1 MFEAII
7 RRGTLQAV
15 AVLIFCVLAIAAAA
29 RMPVQMI
36 PDLEVRTVSIET
48 VWPGATPQDVEKEIL
63 IEQERY
69 LRTVPNLKRMV
80 SSAETGRATIRLEF
94 PFGVEINDALIRVNN
109 ALSQVPAYPENAD
122 EPRLSTSSFSENA
135 FMYYRLIAR
144 DGNPLGLDLNLMQ
157 DFAEDNVRPRME
169 RVPGVSRVDVGGGA
183 AREVRIEVDAA
194 RLAERGITLVDLRDA
209 VRARNRDAS
218 GGDIDSGKRRY
229 LVRTLGRFETI
240 EDVESLIL
248 ARRGDSIVRLHDVA
262 TVRLNHA
269 ELRSL
274 SYTAGQRTLNLSVRR
289 EPGSNVIAIKRA
301 MTPVVE
307 DLNRDLLQ
315 RSGLELRLVN
325 DDVKY
330 VEDSVRNV
338 FQNLLLGA
346 LLATLV
352 MYLFLRS
359 RQATFVGVL
368 GIPICTLAAFL
379 GLLLA
384 GRTINVISLAGIA
397 FAIGM
402 TVDNTIVVLENIER
416 LRRGGMERLQ
426 ATVAG
431 VREVW
436 PAVLAS
442 TLTTVL
448 VFAPILF
455 IEEEAG
461 QLFSDIAIAISTAI
475 LASMAVAILV
485 VPAAI
490 ARLGFSGK
498 AQERHDGRIHAGIL
512 TLLDR
517 SLATPTRRRAMA
529 IGIPAILLALVAW
542 LMPPAEYLP
551 EGEEP
556 KVFATMIA
564 PPGYNLAEMQRIA
577 ATLNAEFAP
586 LLEDDPDRFKRGETV
601 FPALATLNLN
611 VSSRSLRVIAEP
623 KRPADVDALM
633 AAFNARFREFPGM
646 RAFSSRGSIISS
658 NDGGTRSVNID
669 IAGPDLAQLYA
680 TADAAYREAQAM
692 FDRPQVNSEPSSL
705 SLDQPLLEIRPD
717 WERMAELGFTAQG
730 FGFAVAALS
739 DGAFVDEFILGD
751 DKIDIRVYS
760 SAGSTQD
767 VDALRKL
774 PLASPSGAVLPLE
787 SLADLRDT
795 VDTDVVRR
803 VDGRRTVTLSIVPP
817 RAVALETAVNRVEDE
832 LLPSLHTAGHVPPG
846 MSLEVSGAAD
856 QLDATRQSLGANFVI
871 ATVLS
876 YLLLVAIFTHWGW
889 PLMILTTVPLGLAG
903 GVIGLALLNGVGLR
917 LPFDMITMLGF
928 LILLGTVVNN
938 PILVVDRTRELLRD
952 PAMSV
957 LEAVRQAVASR
968 LRPILMTTLTTV
980 FGLAPLVLIPGAGTE
995 LYRGLGVVVLS
1006 GLICS
1011 TIVTLTFLPSAL
1023 VELLQTRRPS
1033 SGT

>member
-15 AVLIFCVLAIAAAA
+15 AVLIFCVLAITAAL

-48 VWPGATPQDVEKEIL
+48 VWPGATPQDVENEIL

-80 SSAETGRATIRLEF
+80 SSAETGRATVRLEF
-94 PFGVEINDALIRVNN
+94 PFGVEIDDALIRVNN

-122 EPRLSTSSFSENA
+122 EPRISTSSFSENA

-144 DGNPLGLDLNLMQ
+144 DGNPLGLDLNLLQ

-183 AREVRIEVDAA
+183 PREVRIEVDAA

-240 EDVESLIL
+240 EDVENLIL

-262 TVRLNHA
+262 TVHLDHA

-289 EPGSNVIAIKRA
+289 EPGSNVISIKRA

-307 DLNRDLLQ
+307 DLNRDLLE

-416 LRRGGMERLQ
+416 LRRGRHG
-426 ATVAG
+426 TPAG
-431 VREVW
+431 HGGRRARGLAGGARFDVDHGAGLRSDPVRRGGG
-436 PAVLAS
+436 
-442 TLTTVL
+442 
-448 VFAPILF
+448 
-455 IEEEAG
+455 G
-461 QLFSDIAIAISTAI
+461 QLFPTSRSRSRPQSS
-475 LASMAVAILV
+475 LRWRWPILV

-490 ARLGFSGK
+490 ARLGFSGRT
-498 AQERHDGRIHAGIL
+498 QQRRDGASTREFSRCS
-512 TLLDR
+512 TVR
-517 SLATPTRRRAMA
+517 WRRR
-529 IGIPAILLALVAW
+529 
-542 LMPPAEYLP
+542 
-551 EGEEP
+551 
-556 KVFATMIA
+556 
-564 PPGYNLAEMQRIA
+564 PGGARW
-577 ATLNAEFAP
+577 P
-586 LLEDDPDRFKRGETV
+586 SG
-601 FPALATLNLN
+601 
-611 VSSRSLRVIAEP
+611 SRWSC
-623 KRPADVDALM
+623 
-633 AAFNARFREFPGM
+633 
-646 RAFSSRGSIISS
+646 S
-658 NDGGTRSVNID
+658 
-669 IAGPDLAQLYA
+669 
-680 TADAAYREAQAM
+680 
-692 FDRPQVNSEPSSL
+692 PSS
-705 SLDQPLLEIRPD
+705 
-717 WERMAELGFTAQG
+717 
-730 FGFAVAALS
+730 
-739 DGAFVDEFILGD
+739 
-751 DKIDIRVYS
+751 
-760 SAGSTQD
+760 
-767 VDALRKL
+767 
-774 PLASPSGAVLPLE
+774 
-787 SLADLRDT
+787 
-795 VDTDVVRR
+795 
-803 VDGRRTVTLSIVPP
+803 
-817 RAVALETAVNRVEDE
+817 
-832 LLPSLHTAGHVPPG
+832 PG
-846 MSLEVSGAAD
+846 
-856 QLDATRQSLGANFVI
+856 
-871 ATVLS
+871 
-876 YLLLVAIFTHWGW
+876 
-889 PLMILTTVPLGLAG
+889 
-903 GVIGLALLNGVGLR
+903 
-917 LPFDMITMLGF
+917 
-928 LILLGTVVNN
+928 
-938 PILVVDRTRELLRD
+938 
-952 PAMSV
+952 
-957 LEAVRQAVASR
+957 
-968 LRPILMTTLTTV
+968 
-980 FGLAPLVLIPGAGTE
+980 
-995 LYRGLGVVVLS
+995 
-1006 GLICS
+1006 
-1011 TIVTLTFLPSAL
+1011 
-1023 VELLQTRRPS
+1023 
-1033 SGT
+1033 

>member
-1 MFEAII
+1 
-7 RRGTLQAV
+7 
-15 AVLIFCVLAIAAAA
+15 
-29 RMPVQMI
+29 MPVQMI

-240 EDVESLIL
+240 EDVENLIL

-461 QLFSDIAIAISTAI
+461 QLFSDIAIAISAAI

-529 IGIPAILLALVAW
+529 IGIPAVLLALVAW

-669 IAGPDLAQLYA
+669 IVGPDLAQLYA

-817 RAVALETAVNRVEDE
+817 RAVALETAVKRVEDE

-903 GVIGLALLNGVGLR
+903 GIIGLALLNGVGLR

-1006 GLICS
+1006 GLVCS

-1023 VELLQTRRPS
+1023 VELLQTRRPP

>member
-15 AVLIFCVLAIAAAA
+15 AVLIFCVLAIAAAV

-240 EDVESLIL
+240 EDVENLIL

-461 QLFSDIAIAISTAI
+461 QLFSDIAIAISAAI

-490 ARLGFSGK
+490 ARLGFSGR
-498 AQERHDGRIHAGIL
+498 AQDWHEGRIHRGIL
-512 TLLDR
+512 ALLDR

-669 IAGPDLAQLYA
+669 IVGPDLAQLYA

-760 SAGSTQD
+760 SAGSAQD

-787 SLADLRDT
+787 SLADLRDHGGY
-795 VDTDVVRR
+795 RR
-803 VDGRRTVTLSIVPP
+803 RAPRGRSAHGDAQHRAATRRGARDGSQSRRGRVA
-817 RAVALETAVNRVEDE
+817 AVIA
-832 LLPSLHTAGHVPPG
+832 PAGHVPPG
-846 MSLEVSGAAD
+846 MSLEVSGQRTSWTPRA
-856 QLDATRQSLGANFVI
+856 SPGAN
-871 ATVLS
+871 S
-876 YLLLVAIFTHWGW
+876 
-889 PLMILTTVPLGLAG
+889 
-903 GVIGLALLNGVGLR
+903 
-917 LPFDMITMLGF
+917 
-928 LILLGTVVNN
+928 
-938 PILVVDRTRELLRD
+938 
-952 PAMSV
+952 
-957 LEAVRQAVASR
+957 
-968 LRPILMTTLTTV
+968 
-980 FGLAPLVLIPGAGTE
+980 
-995 LYRGLGVVVLS
+995 
-1006 GLICS
+1006 
-1011 TIVTLTFLPSAL
+1011 
-1023 VELLQTRRPS
+1023 
-1033 SGT
+1033 

>member
-1 MFEAII
+1 VFEAII
-7 RRGTLQAV
+7 RGGTLQAV

-240 EDVESLIL
+240 EDVENLIL

-307 DLNRDLLQ
+307 DLNRELLE

-461 QLFSDIAIAISTAI
+461 QLFSDIAIAISAAI

-490 ARLGFSGK
+490 ARLGFSGR
-498 AQERHDGRIHAGIL
+498 AQEARDGRIHAGIL
-512 TLLDR
+512 ALLDR
-517 SLATPTRRRAMA
+517 SLATPARRRAMA
-529 IGIPAILLALVAW
+529 IGIPAVLIVLVAW

-586 LLEDDPDRFKRGETV
+586 LLDDDPGRFNRGETA

-623 KRPADVDALM
+623 KRPADIDALM
-633 AAFNARFREFPGM
+633 TAFNARFREFPGM

-669 IAGPDLAQLYA
+669 IVGPDLAQLYA

-817 RAVALETAVNRVEDE
+817 RAVALETAVKRVEDE
-832 LLPSLHTAGHVPPG
+832 LLPSLHAAGHVPPG

-856 QLDATRQSLGANFVI
+856 QLDATRQSLGANFAI

-903 GVIGLALLNGVGLR
+903 GIIGLALLNGVGVR

-952 PAMSV
+952 PAVSV

-1006 GLICS
+1006 GLVCS

-1023 VELLQTRRPS
+1023 VELLQLRRPAS
-1033 SGT
+1033 R